1 MDLTQIILSSAIF
14 VLTTILALV
23 GIQVFLIF
31 KEVRQSIH
39 KVNKIL
45 DDTGLV
51 SESVAR
57 QLNNVSGLVSGVQG
71 LIGLAKMLLHRNG
84 DEGKEQREDLLLEE
98 KNGNE
103 NFSQVEP
110 EIASPIRRFFTRA
123 GKRLS

>member
-1 MDLTQIILSSAIF
+1 MDLTQIILSSAVF

-31 KEVRQSIH
+31 KEIRQSIR

-51 SESVAR
+51 SESVSR
-57 QLNNVSGLVSGVQG
+57 QLSNVSGLVSGVQALVG
-71 LIGLAKMLLHRNG
+71 LGKMLLHRNG
-84 DEGKEQREDLLLEE
+84 DGVKDQREDLLLEE

-103 NFSQVEP
+103 NFSQVES

>member
-1 MDLTQIILSSAIF
+1 MDLTQIILSSAVF

-31 KEVRQSIH
+31 KEIRQSIR

-45 DDTGLV
+45 DDTSLV

-57 QLNNVSGLVSGVQG
+57 QFNSVSGLVSGVQTLVG
-71 LIGLAKMLLHRNG
+71 LGKMLLSRNRDG
-84 DEGKEQREDLLLEE
+84 GKDRDDLLFEE
-98 KNGNE
+98 KNSNE
-103 NFSQVEP
+103 NFSQVES
-110 EIASPIRRFFTRA
+110 EIVSPIRRFFTRA

>member
-1 MDLTQIILSSAIF
+1 MDLTQIILSSAVF

-31 KEVRQSIH
+31 KEIRQSIR

-84 DEGKEQREDLLLEE
+84 DEGKDQKEDL
-98 KNGNE
+98 E
-103 NFSQVEP
+103 NFSQVES